1 MNCLVWI
8 SCCWLLKRTLVITT
22 NLTNPESASG
32 MTNLELTLFP
42 PTFFDFEI
50 ADGRWKW
57 NYPHYTI
64 FWKWTVNYWLETWHT
79 DKVTYKLSKK
89 EIKLCE
95 YDVTFF
101 YWSHHMS
108 AFSAR
113 NLAFTCFVRLQ
124 IQVISVLFFLC
135 FLAFCGFQCP
145 FYANTFIL
153 TFITRNNLFI
163 TLITLNFSQKT

>member
-101 YWSHHMS
+101 TEVIICQHFLQETQLLLALLDYKFKLFQFYFSF
-108 AFSAR
+108 AFWLFAGF
-113 NLAFTCFVRLQ
+113 N
-124 IQVISVLFFLC
+124 VLSM
-135 FLAFCGFQCP
+135 Q
-145 FYANTFIL
+145 
-153 TFITRNNLFI
+153 
-163 TLITLNFSQKT
+163 TLLS